1 MMFEMEKVCVTQLN
15 MTRAGEVSGFKLFM
29 KERERRGLANVNT
42 VIFLYIFIYHSGS
55 MMLSFM
61 FSGT

>member
-1 MMFEMEKVCVTQLN
+1 MEKVCVTQLN

-29 KERERRGLANVNT
+29 KERERRGLANINT
-42 VIFLYIFIYHSGS
+42 FIYIYIYIYRSRS
-55 MMLSFM
+55 MMVSFV